1 MGAENTEPAVREGA
15 GCMEC
20 SRCRFSNPPEA
31 TRCKKCNVP
40 LASAG
45 MTSPSGGVEGPLVHA
60 LAEDAETA
68 PRSSLALRPGKIL
81 GGRYEILQL
90 LGEGGMGAVFKARDR
105 ELDRL
110 VALKVIRPE
119 LLGDPEILRR
129 FKQELIL
136 ARQVTH
142 KNVIRIFD
150 LGEAESIKFITME
163 YIEGQA
169 LRTLQI
175 QRGKFSPEEAVTI
188 VQQVC
193 RALDAAH
200 AEGVIHRDLKP
211 QNIMV
216 DRHGRVLVMDFGLA
230 RSIEL
235 SCLTRTGNL
244 LGTIEYMSPEQAMG
258 QRLDCRSDLFSL
270 GIISYELLTGKPPFL
285 ADSAAGMLLKRTRER
300 AVPPDRQDPSI
311 PSYLSD
317 VVVKCLETDPRNRYQ
332 AAREILHDLDA
343 RHGPRASP
351 LGLRMP
357 RFRTVEESPTKWI
370 APGLAVLLLLIGGL
384 VFRGKIFG
392 PTVKPKPPASVIS
405 LAIVPFRNASGD
417 LSLDWL
423 GPSLAEMLLT
433 DVGQSTSL
441 RTVSSDRLHQ
451 VLRDLRVTPGSELDP
466 DTLRRLAEFSNAQM
480 VVCGQY
486 TKFGDQIRI
495 DATLHDLKSER
506 TVALK
511 ADAPNQESLPG
522 AVDRLAQAI
531 RENLSLSAAVVKEL
545 QAQAFMP
552 SSKSLQALRDY
563 NEGLQLLRQGNNLEA
578 QKRFEAATKEDTQFA
593 LAYAKLGQT
602 YANLGYDSEAEQ
614 ASRKAV
620 GLSQNLPPPEKYRIV
635 ASHAQVTK
643 DYAKAIASYEN
654 LAKVLP
660 EDAEIQ
666 FNLARLCE
674 ETGSFDKA
682 REHYGKVLERD
693 PKSVDTLLAMGR
705 VENKSGNP
713 QGGLEYLNRALTL
726 AIQLENEEERAT
738 ILQAIG
744 IAYRLL
750 NKQDEALRNYQESLA
765 TKRHLGDKRGM
776 AASLNEIAQIQERLG
791 QPNQALKS
799 YEEALQLRQEIGDR
813 KGVGDILID
822 LGGFYHDRGQHDQ
835 ALKLLKE
842 SLLLQRELGNERN
855 QALCLNNIGSSY
867 FFKGQ
872 YEDAVTYFQQAL
884 QLREKS
890 KIPEEM
896 AETAHNLAETNANM
910 GQYDQA
916 LAYYLRALK
925 LYRSVG
931 DKRGAAIES
940 ASMGTLFAC
949 QGRYGA
955 AVNAKQEA
963 LKTFRELGDRSFWM
977 VEILSSYGH
986 ALIQAG
992 QSEEAQKS
1000 LDEAMSLARELKNE
1014 AFVAQIINYQ
1024 GDGPFYRGDYKSARS
1039 LYARALQTA
1048 LRTRDR
1054 GKILDCR
1061 FDLAKLAV
1069 KEGRPQAA
1077 ISALEGLSR
1086 EAATLGLKYLAVEC
1100 SIYMAEALV
1109 NSRDYRRAQ
1118 RELGHALARSEKLG
1132 LRAMLAKSHYL
1143 IATTLRL
1150 TGNDAEATGHYREA
1164 VRLLEEIRKEPGA
1177 ANVLQRADLN
1187 SIYIDSTRWSQSN
1200 KG

>member
-1 MGAENTEPAVREGA
+1 
-15 GCMEC
+15 
-20 SRCRFSNPPEA
+20 
-31 TRCKKCNVP
+31 
-40 LASAG
+40 
-45 MTSPSGGVEGPLVHA
+45 
-60 LAEDAETA
+60 
-68 PRSSLALRPGKIL
+68 
-81 GGRYEILQL
+81 
-90 LGEGGMGAVFKARDR
+90 
-105 ELDRL
+105 
-110 VALKVIRPE
+110 
-119 LLGDPEILRR
+119 
-129 FKQELIL
+129 
-136 ARQVTH
+136 
-142 KNVIRIFD
+142 
-150 LGEAESIKFITME
+150 
-163 YIEGQA
+163 
-169 LRTLQI
+169 
-175 QRGKFSPEEAVTI
+175 
-188 VQQVC
+188 
-193 RALDAAH
+193 
-200 AEGVIHRDLKP
+200 
-211 QNIMV
+211 
-216 DRHGRVLVMDFGLA
+216 
-230 RSIEL
+230 
-235 SCLTRTGNL
+235 
-244 LGTIEYMSPEQAMG
+244 
-258 QRLDCRSDLFSL
+258 
-270 GIISYELLTGKPPFL
+270 
-285 ADSAAGMLLKRTRER
+285 
-300 AVPPDRQDPSI
+300 
-311 PSYLSD
+311 
-317 VVVKCLETDPRNRYQ
+317 
-332 AAREILHDLDA
+332 
-343 RHGPRASP
+343 
-351 LGLRMP
+351 
-357 RFRTVEESPTKWI
+357 
-370 APGLAVLLLLIGGL
+370 
-384 VFRGKIFG
+384 
-392 PTVKPKPPASVIS
+392 
-405 LAIVPFRNASGD
+405 
-417 LSLDWL
+417 
-423 GPSLAEMLLT
+423 
-433 DVGQSTSL
+433 
-441 RTVSSDRLHQ
+441 
-451 VLRDLRVTPGSELDP
+451 LRDLRITPGSELDP
-466 DTLRRLAEFSNAQM
+466 DTLRRLAEFSNAQI
-480 VVCGQY
+480 VVSGQY
-486 TKFGDQIRI
+486 TKFGEQIRI

-511 ADAPNQESLPG
+511 ADAPNQEGLPG

-602 YANLGYDSEAEQ
+602 YANLGYDNEAEQ

-643 DYAKAIASYEN
+643 DYAKAIASYMN

-765 TKRHLGDKRGM
+765 TKRRLGDKRGM

-977 VEILSSYGH
+977 VEILSSYGD

-1200 KG
+1200 KC